1 VTKEKSFIT
10 LTPDE
15 QVSGLVAGDDPLRRR
30 IDLDRKDPEKG
41 SGLDE
46 DPVFAVTK
54 LSTNLLRSF
63 GNYFIRKKIRT
74 RRLSF

>member
-1 VTKEKSFIT
+1 MTL

-30 IDLDRKDPEKG
+30 IDLDRQDPEKG

-46 DPVFAVTK
+46 DPAFAATK
-54 LSTNLLRSF
+54 LSTNLLRLL
-63 GNYFIRKKIRT
+63 GYCLIRKMIRT